1 MQIIHSNVPSS
12 NHYWCSVLYLL
23 TQVVYMY
30 MYFLLHSCNSSCFD
44 WFLLCSSDPP
54 SPPRNLR
61 CSVIGVYSDREYRV
75 RWSASSY
82 TGGLPVNYSIKL
94 CLNTSMESET
104 ICNILNLDDLDCRPE
119 NVLTTDFLC
128 VLKKRE
134 DFIPGYGK
142 TYNYTISVVAEN
154 AVGSAT
160 SWRYVPFVPDRLGN
174 CF

>member
-1 MQIIHSNVPSS
+1 M
-12 NHYWCSVLYLL
+12 
-23 TQVVYMY
+23 
-30 MYFLLHSCNSSCFD
+30 
-44 WFLLCSSDPP
+44 
-54 SPPRNLR
+54 
-61 CSVIGVYSDREYRV
+61 IGVYSDREYRV